1 MEFAAKVLGDA
12 GRIVGSRIFDAVVP
26 AKDMSAA
33 GAAAALDE
41 AFGKTV
47 ISLVEW
53 TATVI

>member
-1 MEFAAKVLGDA
+1 VEFAAKVLGDA